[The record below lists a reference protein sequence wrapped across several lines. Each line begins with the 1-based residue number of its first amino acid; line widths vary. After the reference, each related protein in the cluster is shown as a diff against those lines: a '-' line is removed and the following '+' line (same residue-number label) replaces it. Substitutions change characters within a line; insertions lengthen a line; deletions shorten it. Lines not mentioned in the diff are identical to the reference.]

1 MTFAPVPH
9 IRQALSAGVV
19 SAASRWYW
27 YWRFTEGAPGLA

>member
-1 MTFAPVPH
+1 MFAAAH
-9 IRQALSAGVV
+9 TTRQPLSAGVV